1 VTSRSMG
8 RLSATQS
15 EIYREIFNDA
25 AVSLVTDI
33 FAESVT
39 QADEE
44 TKRKANHVA
53 VQRVTADVIDQLL
66 GPHAVGGSEISDHME
81 WQEQL
86 EDLVLLSFDSLDHQT
101 LDHSIFVQELLTV
114 FRGLGLAERHANS
127 LQIQITGPSVLAE
140 ILGPS
145 SARAPVEQLPIHLV
159 EVMGCYAQKVPS
171 APPRWKPE
179 KI

>member
-1 VTSRSMG
+1 MG

-86 EDLVLLSFDSLDHQT
+86 EDWEL
-101 LDHSIFVQELLTV
+101 LLTV